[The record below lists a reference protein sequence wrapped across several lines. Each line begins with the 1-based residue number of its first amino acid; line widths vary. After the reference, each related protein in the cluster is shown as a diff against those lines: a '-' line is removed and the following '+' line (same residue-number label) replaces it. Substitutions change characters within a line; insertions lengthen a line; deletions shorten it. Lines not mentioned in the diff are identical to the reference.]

1 MSEINVNDA
10 PEGYI
15 AVKPEI
21 DSDGDVVCDGCAFD
35 DGLNV
40 FQACYECSSYS
51 RMSEKDVI
59 FKLASSLPCHRNSP
73 RSDDLCSR

>member
-1 MSEINVNDA
+1 MGTIDQKDA

-21 DSDGDVVCDGCAFD
+21 DSNGDAVCDGCVFD

-40 FQACYECSSYS
+40 YQACSDCAGYN
-51 RMSEKDVI
+51 RADNQDVI
-59 FKLASSLPCHRNSP
+59 FKLRE
-73 RSDDLCSR
+73 